1 MSSVASLAGR
11 VAPVAASGARSRDLP
26 RRGPRAP
33 PPEQVRSRR
42 PPPVSIAGAL
52 ATVLPGA
59 ARAYTE
65 EDSLGL
71 WRPPDG
77 SNPLEGL
84 FAGPSP
90 IPGIDGSLTGV
101 WFGDLFAYMNLVLIL
116 GLLVVSSKPIED
128 DGRGGS
134 TGEGMMGGARAG
146 KEDPEKDG
154 EK

>member
-11 VAPVAASGARSRDLP
+11 VTPVAASGARSRDLP

-42 PPPVSIAGAL
+42 PPHVSIAGAL

-116 GLLVVSSKPIED
+116 GLLVVSSKPIAD